1 MTRGVSE
8 PTPLVIVTIP
18 FHSIRAQCSPVWRMT
33 VKVIRD
39 LHSRYTRCGDC
50 TSLEFPIAQNS
61 ANRIK
66 SSLTEIQAQQPPDIA
81 KFERNHK
88 WKRSHSDNIAGLL
101 REQVI
106 LPRTALVHI
115 KMCDPKIAQIIG
127 DKNCHRDCNYNP
139 HTNRCV
145 DHFPIDKILPQKPP
159 RSCPHR
165 SIQNPNAT
173 CHLAAALQA
182 LELNK
187 IRSSGSIE
195 LPIGADRLSQF
206 TAKIALI
213 SKDNH
218 KIAASKPHQFR

>member
-33 VKVIRD
+33 VEVIRD

-115 KMCDPKIAQIIG
+115 KMCDPKMLKLLVTKTAIAIVIIT
-127 DKNCHRDCNYNP
+127 R
-139 HTNRCV
+139 T
-145 DHFPIDKILPQKPP
+145 
-159 RSCPHR
+159 
-165 SIQNPNAT
+165 
-173 CHLAAALQA
+173 
-182 LELNK
+182 
-187 IRSSGSIE
+187 
-195 LPIGADRLSQF
+195 PIGALIIFQSIKSYHKSPLGHALTDRYKTQTPLAALRQHCKHLSLIRSGPVDRLNYPLER
-206 TAKIALI
+206 I
-213 SKDNH
+213 D
-218 KIAASKPHQFR
+218 